1 MSPSQSTS
9 WTQRL
14 VLPSVSLPAFMLQLG
29 GNIVAVSIPAISRS
43 LHADFAAIEW
53 VISAYTLS
61 FAALMMPSGA
71 LADRYGRKRVLLVGL
86 ALFTIASLF
95 CGAAPNLPVL
105 VAARAIQGMAAAL
118 QLAGGL
124 AILSHSFRGEARS
137 RAFAFYGSVLGI
149 AICAGPIIGGVI
161 TEALGWRWAFYIN
174 LPVGVATLPLVVLCV
189 PESRDAEAVRL
200 DVGGA
205 LAFSGFLFLTTLAL
219 ITGVRLGWDDARI
232 FGEAAAAAL
241 CLAAFVWAERAQAR
255 PMLDLAFL
263 RRPTYLGANIIG
275 LSYAA
280 GFLTMLTFLPIYL
293 QSGLGLAPRA
303 AGLAM
308 LPLAA
313 PLFVVPRITT
323 RLLVYWFSGRALLC
337 GGMALT
343 AAGLAWMSL
352 ETERHAYLPMLG
364 GMLTAGL
371 GAGVLNGEIQRV
383 GMSVI
388 PPGRAGMAS
397 GVSGTV
403 RFSGMVIGFAALGAV
418 LSAAISA
425 GVDAAQPSLPAAARL
440 ALSHKIAA
448 GNLSS
453 DAAAH
458 ALALRVFCSGY
469 SALLLASALVTA
481 LAALLGWRLVRAAE
495 TAPLVARPAPV
506 GQAAARLKRRA

>member
-1 MSPSQSTS
+1 
-9 WTQRL
+9 
-14 VLPSVSLPAFMLQLG
+14 MLQLG

-53 VISAYTLS
+53 VISAYSLS

-86 ALFTIASLF
+86 SLFTIASLL
-95 CGAAPNLPVL
+95 CGAAPTLPVL
-105 VAARAIQGMAAAL
+105 IAARAIQGAGSAL

-124 AILSHSFRGEARS
+124 AILSHSFRGEGRS
-137 RAFAFYGSVLGI
+137 RAFAFYGSVLGV
-149 AICAGPIIGGVI
+149 AICAGPIVGGVI
-161 TEALGWRWAFYIN
+161 TQTLGWRWAFYIN
-174 LPVGVATLPLVVLCV
+174 LPVGVATLPLIIRCIQ
-189 PESRDAEAVRL
+189 ESRDAEAVRL

-205 LAFSGFLFLTTLAL
+205 LTFSAFLFLTTLAL
-219 ITGVRLGWDDARI
+219 ITGTRLGWGDARV
-232 FGEAAAAAL
+232 FGDGAAAAV
-241 CLAAFVWAERAQAR
+241 CLAAFVWVERAQAR
-255 PMLDLAFL
+255 PMLDLALL
-263 RRPTYLGANIIG
+263 RRSTYLGANIVG

-280 GFLTMLTFLPIYL
+280 GFLTMLTLLPLYL
-293 QSGLGLAPRA
+293 QRGLGLAPLM

-308 LPLAA
+308 LPLAL

-323 RLLVYWFSGRALLC
+323 RLLVYRFSGRALLS

-352 ETERHAYLPMLG
+352 EAGRHAYLPMLG

-388 PPGRAGMAS
+388 PPERAGMAS

-403 RFSGMVIGFAALGAV
+403 RFSGLVIGFAALGAV
-418 LSAAISA
+418 LFAAISA

-448 GNLSS
+448 GNLSG

-458 ALALRVFCSGY
+458 ALALRAFCDGY
-469 SALLLASALVTA
+469 AALLLAAALMTA

-495 TAPLVARPAPV
+495 TAPLLRTPARIIQVEAP
-506 GQAAARLKRRA
+506 LKRRA

>member
-1 MSPSQSTS
+1 MSPSRSTDETH
-9 WTQRL
+9 WL
-14 VLPSVSLPAFMLQLG
+14 VLLGVSLPAFMLQLG
-29 GNIVAVSIPAISRS
+29 GNIVAVSIPSISRS

-61 FAALMMPSGA
+61 FAAMMMPSGA

-86 ALFTIASLF
+86 SLFTIASLF

-124 AILSHSFRGEARS
+124 SILSHSFRGEARS
-137 RAFAFYGSVLGI
+137 RAFAFWGSVLGI
-149 AICAGPIIGGVI
+149 AICAGPVVGGLL
-161 TEALGWRWAFYIN
+161 TETLGWRWAFYIN
-174 LPVGVATLPLVVLCV
+174 LPVGVATLPLIVRGV

-205 LAFSGFLFLTTLAL
+205 LTFSAFLFLTTLAL
-219 ITGVRLGWDDARI
+219 ITGVRLGWGDARVLS
-232 FGEAAAAAL
+232 EVAAAAL
-241 CLAAFVWAERAQAR
+241 CLAAFVWVERAQAR
-255 PMLDLAFL
+255 PMLDFAFL
-263 RRPTYLGANIIG
+263 RRSTYLGANIIG

-280 GFLTMLTFLPIYL
+280 GFLTMLTFLPLYF
-293 QSGLGLAPRA
+293 QGGLGLAPRD

-308 LPLAA
+308 LPLAL
-313 PLFVVPRITT
+313 PLFAVPRIVT
-323 RLLVYWFSGRALLC
+323 RSLVYRFSGRALLC

-352 ETERHAYLPMLG
+352 MAGRHAYLPMLG

-388 PPGRAGMAS
+388 PPERAGMAS

-403 RFSGMVIGFAALGAV
+403 RFSGLVIGFVALGAV
-418 LSAAISA
+418 LFAAISV
-425 GVDAAQPSLPAAARL
+425 GVAAAWPSLPASARL
-440 ALSHKIAA
+440 DLTRKIAA
-448 GNLSS
+448 GNLPG
-453 DAAAH
+453 DAAGH
-458 ALALRVFCSGY
+458 ALALRAFCDGY
-469 SALLLASALVTA
+469 AALLLASALATA

-495 TAPLVARPAPV
+495 TAPLVRTPARITQAEAP
-506 GQAAARLKRRA
+506 LKRSA